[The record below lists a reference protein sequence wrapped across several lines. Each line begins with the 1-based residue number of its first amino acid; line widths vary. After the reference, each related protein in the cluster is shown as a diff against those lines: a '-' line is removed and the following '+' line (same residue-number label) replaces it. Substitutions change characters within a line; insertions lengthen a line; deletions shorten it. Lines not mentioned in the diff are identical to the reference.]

1 MLDRIKPIVTCAMLM
16 GALGTAPVLAQDTA
30 SEEAPTADTVVAT
43 VDGTEITLGH
53 MLILRAGLPEQF
65 QQVPADVLFP
75 GILDQLIQQTLLADA
90 HEGDLPRRAELA
102 LENER
107 RALVAAEEMANIAEA
122 AVSDEAIQTYFDE
135 NYANKAPAT
144 EYNAAHILVE
154 TEEDAQKLA
163 EEARG
168 GADFAS
174 LAEENSTGP
183 SGPSGGEL
191 GWFSEGMMVEPFQ
204 DAVEGMEAGAISDPV
219 QTQFGWHVIKLI
231 ETRAKDAPKLEDI
244 RAEIV
249 EALRQQAIEQKVTEL
264 QETGEIDRTAG
275 DALEPAV
282 LDQMNLLEE

>member
-1 MLDRIKPIVTCAMLM
+1 MLDRIKPIATCAMLM
-16 GALGTAPVLAQDTA
+16 GALGAAPVIAQDT
-30 SEEAPTADTVVAT
+30 SGDEAPTADTVVAT

-90 HEGDLPRRAELA
+90 HEGELPRRSALA

-107 RALVAAEEMANIAEA
+107 RALIASEEMAKIAEA
-122 AVSDEAIQTYFDE
+122 AVTDEAIQTYFDE
-135 NYANKAPAT
+135 NYANAEPVT

-154 TEEDAQKLA
+154 TEEEAQTLV

-168 GADFAS
+168 GADFGA
-174 LAEENSTGP
+174 LAEEHSTGP
-183 SGPSGGEL
+183 SGPSGGAL

-204 DAVEGMEAGAISDPV
+204 AAVEGMQAGAISDPV
-219 QTQFGWHVIKLI
+219 QTQFGWHVIKLN
-231 ETRAKDAPKLEDI
+231 ETRAKDAPELEEV

-249 EALRQQAIEQKVTEL
+249 ESLRQQAIEQRVTEL
-264 QETGEIDRTAG
+264 QDEGDIERTAG
-275 DALEPAV
+275 DEMDPQV
-282 LDQMNLLEE
+282 LNQLDLLEE

>member
-1 MLDRIKPIVTCAMLM
+1 MLDRIKPIATCAMLM
-16 GALGTAPVLAQDTA
+16 GALGTAPVYAQDTA
-30 SEEAPTADTVVAT
+30 SEDAPTADTVVAT

-53 MLILRAGLPEQF
+53 MLILRAGLPQQF

-90 HEGDLPRRAELA
+90 YEGELPRRSALA

-107 RALVAAEEMANIAEA
+107 RALIASEEMAAIAET

-135 NYANKAPAT
+135 NYGNAEPAT

-154 TEEDAQKLA
+154 TEEEAQALA

-168 GADFAS
+168 DTDFAA
-174 LAEENSTGP
+174 LAEEHSTGP
-183 SGPSGGEL
+183 SGPSGGAL

-204 DAVEGMEAGAISDPV
+204 EAVEGMEAGAISDPV

-231 ETRAKDAPKLEDI
+231 ETRTQDAPELEQVRD
-244 RAEIV
+244 EIV
-249 EALRQQAIEQKVTEL
+249 EALRQQAIEERVTEL
-264 QETGEIDRTAG
+264 QESGEIDREAG
-275 DALEPAV
+275 DALDPAV
-282 LDQMNLLEE
+282 LNQLDLLEE